1 MSTRADWLLGA
12 GWDATISNQGA
23 SKKGAYT
30 DAPMLVIPS
39 SGPTMDPSYPGKIS
53 TELAVQAA
61 KVEGGGCG
69 HLLFLAVARMLL
81 VLTSRSILTLAV
93 PTRRLLSQ
101 ALPDVVAVPRIAN
114 CLSQLTSHDFYPTA
128 LSRGH
133 HHPVTI

>member
-53 TELAVQAA
+53 TELAVQAS

-69 HLLFLAVARMLL
+69 HLLFLAVAH
-81 VLTSRSILTLAV
+81 
-93 PTRRLLSQ
+93 
-101 ALPDVVAVPRIAN
+101 VVAVPRIAN